1 MSEFLKVENN
11 NDLVRD
17 VSSNAIINVNKT
29 AYDNYMKSVNQRKND
44 KQDLRDAVREINVLK
59 NEMKEIKQLLL
70 NLTDK
75 K

>member
-1 MSEFLKVENN
+1 MNEFLKVENN